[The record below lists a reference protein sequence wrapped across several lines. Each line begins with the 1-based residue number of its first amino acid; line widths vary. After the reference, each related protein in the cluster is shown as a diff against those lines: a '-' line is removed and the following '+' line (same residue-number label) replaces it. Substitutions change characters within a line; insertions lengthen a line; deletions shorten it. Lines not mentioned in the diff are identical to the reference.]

1 MSMALLTRSNCCVC
15 APYVAGLT
23 GRAAKPGTKDGPG
36 NIGGVDVSRHF
47 NYYAFEGGK
56 GEQVWKH
63 VSGAF
68 QKDLEESSEEL
79 RPQDDF
85 R

>member
-1 MSMALLTRSNCCVC
+1 M
-15 APYVAGLT
+15 T
-23 GRAAKPGTKDGPG
+23 GRASKPASKDGHG
-36 NIGGVDVSRHF
+36 SIGGVDVSRHF
-47 NYYAFEGGK
+47 NYYAFEGGR
-56 GEQVWKH
+56 GETVWKH
-63 VSGAF
+63 NSGAF